1 MLSHILRVFVF
12 IPFLALPIAASESN
26 SGEGGEGGDGGS
38 GYEATGLQDRTTRN
52 IIKILTRDFARC
64 RQEKKIYRW
73 DCYRKTY
80 RFAANQL
87 NGKISYS
94 HAQDALEHVEE
105 ELDRIMAEYQDATKP
120 KRRRL
125 TQTYVAIKPEAIPA
139 ARARTERAMDQAQT
153 MLLRAPSHTQSHYV
167 RIADAINSNKV
178 LLRSALLLLPNQLI
192 RLALVIVKTTRL

>member
-1 MLSHILRVFVF
+1 MLSHFLRVLVF
-12 IPFLALPIAASESN
+12 IPFLAQPIAASEGN
-26 SGEGGEGGDGGS
+26 SGDGGGDSGS
-38 GYEATGLQDRTTRN
+38 GYVATGLQDRTTRQ
-52 IIKILTRDFARC
+52 IVKILTRDFARC
-64 RQEKKIYRW
+64 RKEKKIYRW

-105 ELDRIMAEYQDATKP
+105 ELDRIMAEYRDPTKP
-120 KRRRL
+120 NRRRL
-125 TQTYVAIKPEAIPA
+125 TQTYAAIKPEAIPA

-178 LLRSALLLLPNQLI
+178 LLRSALLFLPNQMI
-192 RLALVIVKTTRL
+192 RLAMVIVKTTRL

>member
-1 MLSHILRVFVF
+1 MLSHFLRVLVF
-12 IPFLALPIAASESN
+12 IPFLALPISASESN
-26 SGEGGEGGDGGS
+26 GGDNDGGR

-52 IIKILTRDFARC
+52 IVKILTRDFARC

-87 NGKISYS
+87 NGRLSYS

-105 ELDRIMAEYQDATKP
+105 ELDRIMAEYRDPTKP

-125 TQTYVAIKPEAIPA
+125 TQSYVAIKPETIPA